1 MSLNVCIAGATG
13 WVGRPLSA
21 AISRSED
28 LKLVGAVSRTH
39 QGKKLGDVIDEPGLD
54 LVSARAV
61 EEALHVPTDVLVDYT
76 RPDVVKANVLTAI
89 SRGVHV
95 VIGTSGLAE
104 EDFAEINEAAL
115 AQQD

>member
-13 WVGRPLSA
+13 WVGRPLST

-28 LKLVGAVSRTH
+28 LKLAGAVSRTH
-39 QGKKLGDVIDEPGLD
+39 QGKNLSDVIDEVGLD
-54 LVSARAV
+54 LVITGSV

-104 EDFAEINEAAL
+104 EDFAEINADAISHR
-115 AQQD
+115 A